1 LRQGPGILTSDKP
14 NCSQCDTPRRPDD
27 LRCRYC
33 GAPFVAAPLMEVDG
47 QPVAHRPAVERRETL
62 AAETAPGASAA
73 GSDKPLSA
81 SAPVTG
87 GRPTVTPD
95 PGGAAAGRAVRP
107 WVRYWARV
115 IDLYVFGAV
124 VTALI
129 DYSNLGLLGSPGA
142 QKTSSL
148 LALVAW
154 MLIEARLL
162 QQLGTTPGKLLLN
175 VRVWRRD
182 GGAVTLRDTL
192 LRSLRL
198 WWRGLGAGLPV
209 VSFITA
215 YLAYRQLRDR
225 GETSWDRDGGWEV
238 VHGEIGPLRVLATIV
253 TVVATFAMSV
263 VVRIGA

>member
-1 LRQGPGILTSDKP
+1 MTSNKP
-14 NCSQCDTPRRPDD
+14 NCSQCDTPRRPND

-33 GAPFVAAPLMEVDG
+33 GAPFVAAPLMEGDG
-47 QPVAHRPAVERRETL
+47 QAADRRPAVERREDL
-62 AAETAPGASAA
+62 SAETASGASASPA

-87 GRPTVTPD
+87 VRPTVTPD
-95 PGGAAAGRAVRP
+95 TGSAAAGRAVRP

-142 QKTSSL
+142 QKAGSL

-175 VRVWRRD
+175 VRIRRRGD
-182 GGAVTLRDTL
+182 SAVTFRDAL

-215 YLAYRQLRDR
+215 YLAYRQLLDR

-238 VHGEIGPLRVLATIV
+238 VHGEIGPMRVLATIV

-263 VVRIGA
+263 VVKIGA